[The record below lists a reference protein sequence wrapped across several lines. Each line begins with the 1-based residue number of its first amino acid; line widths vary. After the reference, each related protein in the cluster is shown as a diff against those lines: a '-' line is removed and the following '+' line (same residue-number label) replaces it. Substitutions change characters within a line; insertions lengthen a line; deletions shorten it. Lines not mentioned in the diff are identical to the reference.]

1 MNNTTYTPRKLA
13 RKIAKA
19 NMKKAG
25 QRKVNKLMQDEWK
38 LWVFPDAKA
47 INEHRKSKKEK
58 EK

>member
-1 MNNTTYTPRKLA
+1 MDNTIYTPRKLA

-47 INEHRKSKKEK
+47 INEHRKSKRR
-58 EK
+58 